1 MNKKELYNLVFGD
14 GDKFTDFYFDKRR
27 NKIFSYEKVLNN
39 ATVGLVSV
47 AEVNLCKNDKSF
59 KTALITGV
67 CTAPNMRNKGI
78 MNNLLNE
85 VLNDLMS
92 KNYQM
97 AILSP
102 VSKDYYKKYGF
113 KPLICGNL
121 VPISYLSNNEITS
134 KKATKIDTK
143 LLLDLYNDI
152 SKEYSLYQQITDNIL
167 LDLLDDCDMSG
178 SEILIVYKNQL
189 PIGWFLKD
197 GNSIEIIVLPNC
209 NILNNIKQL
218 DGFTYFINDL
228 SGKKELFQIKYLKDC
243 TTNINVNN
251 ALIISKY

>member
-27 NKIFSYEKVLNN
+27 NKIFSYEKILNN

-47 AEVNLCKNDKSF
+47 VEVNLCQNDKNY

-67 CTAPNMRNKGI
+67 CTAPDMRNKGI

-85 VLNDLMS
+85 VLSDLTA
-92 KNYQM
+92 KDYHL

-102 VSKDYYKKYGF
+102 VNDSYYKKYGF
-113 KPLICGNL
+113 KPLICGSI

-152 SKEYSLYQQITDNIL
+152 SKEYSLYQQLTENII

-178 SEILIVYKNQL
+178 NEITIVYKNQL

-197 GNSIEIIVLPNC
+197 GNNIEIIALPNSK
-209 NILNNIKQL
+209 ILNNIKQL
-218 DGFTYFINDL
+218 DGVTYFNKDL
-228 SGKKELFQIKYLKDC
+228 NGQKELFQVKFLNEC
-243 TTNINVNN
+243 TPNINVNN
-251 ALIISKY
+251 ALIINKY